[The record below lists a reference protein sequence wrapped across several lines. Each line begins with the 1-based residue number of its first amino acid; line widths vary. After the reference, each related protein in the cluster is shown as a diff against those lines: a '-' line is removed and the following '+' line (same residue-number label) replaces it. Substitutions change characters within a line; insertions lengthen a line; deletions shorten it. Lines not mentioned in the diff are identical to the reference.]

1 MSKYQFDVA
10 IIGAGPGGYVA
21 AIRARQLGLSAAIIE
36 MDKPGGVCLNIGCIP
51 SKALIHQAEL
61 FRSLSS
67 LKDLGVKVD
76 TSGFTYEAVFK
87 KSRTAAEK
95 LSKGVQFLL
104 KKNGVTYIPGRAV
117 FKDPHTL
124 LVEGSEEKKTVTASR
139 IIIAT
144 GSRPKTIPGFE
155 IDEEKVLSSTGV
167 LLSKS
172 LPRRLLVLGAGAIGI
187 ELAYVMNAF
196 GVEVTVVE
204 MLPQILPLEDGEV
217 VEVLEKELVRRGMK
231 IYTGTR
237 ALNLE
242 KESKG
247 LTVRLQK
254 GEEPPFKV
262 EADRVLVAVGRSPN
276 TEGIG
281 LERIGVNLEKGFIQ
295 VGDYYETSV
304 QGVYAVGDVVPT
316 PLLAHVASK
325 EGEIAVEHIAGKS
338 PVPRLSLD
346 EIPQAVYCEPEVAGF
361 GITEE
366 EAKKRGVLYK
376 KAVFPYRGVGKAV
389 AVESPE
395 GMIKLLTD
403 GSTGEILGAHIVGLQ
418 ATELIHEILLARRA
432 EAGAEDIAE
441 MIHAHPTLSE
451 GIMEA
456 ARAAE
461 GWAIHI

>member
-276 TEGIG
+276 TEG
-281 LERIGVNLEKGFIQ
+281 
-295 VGDYYETSV
+295 
-304 QGVYAVGDVVPT
+304 
-316 PLLAHVASK
+316 
-325 EGEIAVEHIAGKS
+325 
-338 PVPRLSLD
+338 
-346 EIPQAVYCEPEVAGF
+346 
-361 GITEE
+361 
-366 EAKKRGVLYK
+366 
-376 KAVFPYRGVGKAV
+376 
-389 AVESPE
+389 
-395 GMIKLLTD
+395 
-403 GSTGEILGAHIVGLQ
+403 
-418 ATELIHEILLARRA
+418 
-432 EAGAEDIAE
+432 
-441 MIHAHPTLSE
+441 
-451 GIMEA
+451 
-456 ARAAE
+456 
-461 GWAIHI
+461 